1 MTLELFHIFG
11 LTEYNLSTDSFT
23 VNLTFILLSDKYSIY
38 RFRRGA
44 ILPDWV
50 YSSEFYSITQ
60 TTDELSVIATQSEI
74 ILDNAVINNDW
85 RILKI
90 AGPLDFSL
98 IGIIADVSGIFKE
111 KRISICA
118 ISTFDTDYIM
128 IKEKD
133 LIQGLEAL
141 REKGHE
147 ISIGN

>member
-1 MTLELFHIFG
+1 M
-11 LTEYNLSTDSFT
+11 
-23 VNLTFILLSDKYSIY
+23 NLTFILLSDKYSIY
-38 RFRRGA
+38 RFRREA
-44 ILPDWV
+44 ILPDWI

-98 IGIIADVSGIFKE
+98 IGIIADVSGIFKK
-111 KRISICA
+111 KRISIFA

-133 LIQGLEAL
+133 LNPGLEAL
-141 REKGHE
+141 RENGHK
-147 ISIGN
+147 ISIEN